1 MYMSYILTRGY
12 FKIYFFCLSVAAAAA
27 EMAYH
32 TTRPPIAVTF
42 PKPIV
47 ALLQSCWNASAD
59 VSRIVL

>member
-1 MYMSYILTRGY
+1 MYTCDIFWLEVIWKPIFS
-12 FKIYFFCLSVAAAAA
+12 FSVAAAAA

-59 VSRIVL
+59 VSLFVF

>member
-1 MYMSYILTRGY
+1 M
-12 FKIYFFCLSVAAAAA
+12 IYYDLRLFENLFFSLSVAAAAA

-59 VSRIVL
+59 VSLFVL